1 MFDVKRFNDENASE
15 LKKQENKSSDQNQDH
30 PHAHILSNIK
40 AVVDEVIGHSKYNK
54 VDLNSLFSFMDK

>member
-1 MFDVKRFNDENASE
+1 M
-15 LKKQENKSSDQNQDH
+15 KKQENQTQNQIDH
-30 PHAHILSNIK
+30 PHSLILSNIK